1 MRFKRIWK
9 RGENAYNWRVNRR
22 ARRYMYETGGA
33 HQNGCIMFL
42 FVVFIVCLTL
52 AGLGVK

>member
-22 ARRYMYETGGA
+22 ARRYITETGGTS
-33 HQNGCIMFL
+33 QSWIIW
-42 FVVFIVCLTL
+42 FVMIILLIC
-52 AGLGVK
+52 GILGVFT